1 MPPFRWTLMDD
12 EGQQL
17 RSSEDFGT
25 KEEAEA
31 WMSAHWAEL
40 LEEGA
45 GSVRLSRLRT
55 RASNRRGSTGFA
67 R

>member
-1 MPPFRWTLMDD
+1 MPSFRWTLVDD
-12 EGQQL
+12 AGGDL
-17 RSSEDFGT
+17 RSSEDFDT

-45 GSVRLSRLRT
+45 GSVRLSEGDAVVYEMGLREE
-55 RASNRRGSTGFA
+55 
-67 R
+67 

>member
-1 MPPFRWTLMDD
+1 MPSFRWTLVGDD
-12 EGQQL
+12 GADL
-17 RSSEDFGT
+17 RSSEEFAT

-45 GSVRLSRLRT
+45 GSVRLTEEEALVYEMGLR
-55 RASNRRGSTGFA
+55 AE
-67 R
+67 

>member
-1 MPPFRWTLMDD
+1 MPSLRWTLVGDD
-12 EGQQL
+12 GDDL
-17 RSSEDFGT
+17 RSSEEFAS

-45 GSVRLSRLRT
+45 GSVRLTEGDAVLYEMGLREE
-55 RASNRRGSTGFA
+55 
-67 R
+67 

>member
-1 MPPFRWTLMDD
+1 MPPFRWTLVDD
-12 EGQQL
+12 EGQEL
-17 RSSEDFGT
+17 RSSEDFST

-45 GSVRLSRLRT
+45 GSVRLSDADVVLYDMGLRE
-55 RASNRRGSTGFA
+55 G
-67 R
+67 